1 MGGFLLASAWCA
13 AFLLVIG
20 RWPFFRVPGLDRR
33 LLPAVFLLKVA
44 AGTAL
49 WWLYTYHWTDR
60 ATADIFKYFDDGNV
74 LFSALPQHPVDYL
87 RMLFGIGNDSPRF
100 DTLYYARMDH
110 WYRQWDTGYYNDAHT
125 MIRFSAFVRLFS
137 FGQYHV
143 HTVFACFSA
152 LLGLMALYKAC
163 LPAFQQ
169 TPGVLFAG
177 VFLWPSVFF
186 WGSAPIKEALLLA
199 GLGPFLLGA
208 MRRVQGASWRSTLP
222 PMAVGLALLLVLK
235 SYVLL
240 CLLPGLLAFAWC
252 RRTDGRNPGL
262 KFAAVLVALA
272 AAAALLPLLQPALDL
287 PALIAR
293 KRQDML
299 GVVSLTGPGSQ
310 VPMMPLQ
317 PGIPALLAD
326 VPHALWLSFC
336 SPFLTAGIGAGGLVA
351 AVENAL
357 LLMLIPLALLYHRPW
372 RQLDLPLLGLCLSFC
387 LALALLVGWTTPVVG
402 ALLRYRMPMLPFW
415 AMAAFAIMDLRKPL
429 FPWKKSAV

>member
-1 MGGFLLASAWCA
+1 MGGLLLAGAWCA
-13 AFLLVIG
+13 FFLLLIR
-20 RWPFFRVPGLDRR
+20 RWAFFRVPGLDQR
-33 LLPAVFLLKVA
+33 LLPAVFLLKLA
-44 AGTAL
+44 AGTGL

-60 ATADIFKYFDDGNV
+60 TTADIFKYFDDGNV
-74 LFSALPQHPVDYL
+74 LFSALPDHPADYL

-100 DTLYYARMDH
+100 DALYYTRMDH

-137 FGQYHV
+137 FGHYHV
-143 HTVFACFSA
+143 HTVFACFCA
-152 LLGLMALYKAC
+152 LLGLMALYKAF
-163 LPAFQQ
+163 LPAFQHA
-169 TPGVLFAG
+169 PGVLFAG
-177 VFLWPSVFF
+177 IFLWPSVLF

-208 MRRVQGASWRSTLP
+208 MRWIHGASWRSALP
-222 PMAVGLALLLVLK
+222 LSALGLAVLLVLK

-240 CLLPGLLAFAWC
+240 CLLPGLLAYAWC
-252 RRTDGRNPGL
+252 RRSGGRNTGL
-262 KFAAVLVALA
+262 KFAAVLAALVAALL
-272 AAAALLPLLQPALDL
+272 LLPLLHPPQDL

-299 GVVSLTGPGSQ
+299 GVVSLTDPGSD
-310 VPMMPLQ
+310 VPMVPLQ
-317 PGIPALLAD
+317 PGILALLAD

-336 SPFLTAGIGAGGLVA
+336 SPFRTAGIGLGGLVA

-357 LLMLIPLALLYHRPW
+357 MLMLIPLALLRHRPW
-372 RQLDLPLLGLCLSFC
+372 RQLDLPLLGLCLGFC
-387 LALALLVGWTTPVVG
+387 IALALLVGWTTPVVG

-429 FPWKKSAV
+429 FPWKKTAA